1 MNYCHNSY
9 QFTGNNTK
17 AEHVV
22 YVIAIPANR
31 YDLLCLEGFARAVRI
46 FLGKDQAPVR
56 LLSFI
61 PSCDNAKPQIKSF

>member
-1 MNYCHNSY
+1 MNHSHNSD

-56 LLSFI
+56 VLLFI
-61 PSCDNAKPQIKSF
+61 PSWMILTLK